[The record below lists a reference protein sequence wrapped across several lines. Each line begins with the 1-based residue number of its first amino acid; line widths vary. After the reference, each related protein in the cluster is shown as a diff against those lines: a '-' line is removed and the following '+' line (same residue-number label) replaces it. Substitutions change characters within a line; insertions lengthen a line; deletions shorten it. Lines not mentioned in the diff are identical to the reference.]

1 MPPKRAVKRP
11 IVAEAPTA
19 PVEPLAAEVEPE
31 PAEEEQEFELFGTLD
46 PVFYN
51 CTCKDPQC
59 WKCKEDR
66 EFEDEVVRDYIK
78 MCGIKG
84 HNLVKDNFVRSFAFA
99 WKNAQEEED

>member
-1 MPPKRAVKRP
+1 MAAVEPEPARG
-11 IVAEAPTA
+11 A
-19 PVEPLAAEVEPE
+19 EPLAAEVEPE
-31 PAEEEQEFELFGTLD
+31 PRPEQEQPEEEQEFELFGTLD

-84 HNLVKDNFVRSFAFA
+84 HNLVNDNFVRSFAFA
-99 WKNAQEEED
+99 WKNAQEDD

>member
-1 MPPKRAVKRP
+1 MSQSLLQPPATRSARSQKTRSDQ
-11 IVAEAPTA
+11 
-19 PVEPLAAEVEPE
+19 
-31 PAEEEQEFELFGTLD
+31 EQEFELFGTLD

-84 HNLVKDNFVRSFAFA
+84 HNLVNDNFVRSFAFA

>member
-1 MPPKRAVKRP
+1 MPPKRAVKP
-11 IVAEAPTA
+11 PVAA
-19 PVEPLAAEVEPE
+19 VEPE
-31 PAEEEQEFELFGTLD
+31 PVAATSAEQEQPEEEQEFELFGTLD

-99 WKNAQEEED
+99 WKNAQEGE

>member
-1 MPPKRAVKRP
+1 MPPKRAVKP
-11 IVAEAPTA
+11 PVAA
-19 PVEPLAAEVEPE
+19 VEPE
-31 PAEEEQEFELFGTLD
+31 PVAATSAEQEQPEEEQEFELFGTLD

-66 EFEDEVVRDYIK
+66 EFEDEVVGDYIK

-84 HNLVKDNFVRSFAFA
+84 HNLVNDNFVRSFAFA

>member
-1 MPPKRAVKRP
+1 MPPKRAVKP
-11 IVAEAPTA
+11 PVAA
-19 PVEPLAAEVEPE
+19 VEPE
-31 PAEEEQEFELFGTLD
+31 PVAATSSKACPEPEEEQEFELFGTLD

-84 HNLVKDNFVRSFAFA
+84 HNLVNDNFVRSFAFA
-99 WKNAQEEED
+99 WKNAQEED